1 MLLEKIQKELLQ
13 LVGLDKMSAQGKKD
27 HGEYNYKGE
36 VIWQQVE

>member
-13 LVGLDKMSAQGKKD
+13 LVGLDNMSVQGKKD
-27 HGEYNYKGE
+27 YGEYNYKGE